1 MRIINKLLIIILL
14 VGLLS
19 CFNKLRKEPI
29 LVLPSGEKILYGKI
43 DRDQLFVYFPEW
55 QEVYNSYNPDPA
67 ILQQLAKYNLDIAV
81 EIFFGTWCAD
91 SRREVPRFY
100 RILDTA
106 RFISDEQV
114 DLWAVD
120 RQKRLNNNFTQD
132 KNIQFVATFIF
143 SRDGKEIDR
152 IVEAP
157 YETLEKDILKIL
169 NDI

>member
-1 MRIINKLLIIILL
+1 LQ
-14 VGLLS
+14 
-19 CFNKLRKEPI
+19 
-29 LVLPSGEKILYGKI
+29 SGEKILYGKI
-43 DRDQLFVYFPEW
+43 DREQLFVYFPEW
-55 QEVYNSYNPDPA
+55 QEEYNSYNPDPA
-67 ILQQLAKYNLDIAV
+67 ILQQLATRNLDIAV

-100 RILDTA
+100 KILDSM
-106 RFISDEQV
+106 RFISADQV
-114 DLWAVD
+114 ELWAVD
-120 RQKRLNNNFTQD
+120 RQKRLNNNLAQD

-152 IVEAP
+152 IIEAP